1 MSSDSQ
7 VSIAY
12 AALYPDEKESFETA
26 EAQVNDD
33 IDQAAAQGRDPS
45 DIYIAVDIIATPE
58 QIAKGVAEEY
68 ARRILHFIDTN
79 YPQTGRAAGI
89 SDDATRR
96 PLRDMLITHKL
107 TDADIDGL
115 HLRIIE

>member
-12 AALYPDEKESFETA
+12 AALYLDEKESFETA

-58 QIAKGVAEEY
+58 QIARGVAEKY

-79 YPQTGRAAGI
+79 YPQSGRAAGI
-89 SDDATRR
+89 SDDDTRR
-96 PLRDMLITHKL
+96 PLRDLLITHTL
-107 TDADIDGL
+107 QDADIDGQ
-115 HLRIIE
+115 HLIVIE

>member
-12 AALYPDEKESFETA
+12 AALYLDEKESFETA

-58 QIAKGVAEEY
+58 QIARGVAEKY
-68 ARRILHFIDTN
+68 ARRILHFLT
-79 YPQTGRAAGI
+79 QTTPRA
-89 SDDATRR
+89 DAPPVLATTIRAVR
-96 PLRDMLITHKL
+96 YETC
-107 TDADIDGL
+107 
-115 HLRIIE
+115 